1 MRYLCIYLAII
12 TCIYFVPVAINI
24 SKAQEEMTINDI
36 APSES
41 TISMFSY
48 GAFVHRS
55 GKESFTLED
64 LEKRKEFARVL
75 AQQFMI
81 SIFVSSIYFFWMRKQ
96 LLSSIDKLDIENLTP
111 SDYCLQ
117 GYYMNFEDYKP
128 QAMEQEI
135 RNFFNEE
142 YEGLGDKIE
151 YVNPAYDI
159 GSYYELSEKMRILS
173 KELQIV

>member
-1 MRYLCIYLAII
+1 
-12 TCIYFVPVAINI
+12 
-24 SKAQEEMTINDI
+24 
-36 APSES
+36 
-41 TISMFSY
+41 
-48 GAFVHRS
+48 
-55 GKESFTLED
+55 
-64 LEKRKEFARVL
+64 
-75 AQQFMI
+75 
-81 SIFVSSIYFFWMRKQ
+81 
-96 LLSSIDKLDIENLTP
+96 
-111 SDYCLQ
+111 
-117 GYYMNFEDYKP
+117 MNFEDYKP